1 MAKQYCCPKC
11 NIVFKYPSLLK
22 THFRKAYHCL
32 LVEEE
37 IEKFFISYDCLLCK
51 KKFKNIKALTRHCKK
66 TVCGKSQTLQIKSS
80 DTSVISNNNLLDS
93 LTSKELK
100 QISNIINKKLL
111 TNIQSLPTSITNIE
125 STININNDN
134 NDSTNNDITNDSTNF
149 NYVYLIEKFNVNNKE
164 YIYKFGKTNREYHK
178 RLKEHGDE
186 AKLLLI
192 LDVDN
197 CNVVEKKILNI
208 LRNTVNIKQCDFG
221 NEYFLCNDKEYIK
234 TIILKNIFNF

>member
-1 MAKQYCCPKC
+1 MSKQYCCPKC
-11 NIVFKYPSLLK
+11 NISFKYPSLLK

-32 LVEEE
+32 LIEEE

-51 KKFKNIKALTRHCKK
+51 KKFKNIKALNRHCKE
-66 TVCGKSQTLQIKSS
+66 TVCGKSQTLKINAN
-80 DTSVISNNNLLDS
+80 DTSDISNNNLLDS

-111 TNIQSLPTSITNIE
+111 TNIPSLPTSIINIE
-125 STININNDN
+125 NEIIVNNDIN
-134 NDSTNNDITNDSTNF
+134 ESTNNDDNNITNF
-149 NYVYLIEKFNVNNKE
+149 NYIYLIEKFNVNSKE
-164 YIYKFGKTNREYHK
+164 YFYKFGKTNRECSK

-186 AKLLLI
+186 AKVLLI
-192 LDVDN
+192 IDVDN

-221 NEYFLCNDKEYIK
+221 NEYFLCNDKQFIK
-234 TIILKNIFNF
+234 NIILKNIFYF